1 MGGATGGKRQVC
13 ITMSMTTG
21 RWMRV
26 RRPIRSFYGTKPIGK
41 ISMILARAISMGGR
55 TATVFT
61 ERTQLIDMSGNRG
74 GCLGAKGEPPEAG
87 DYKPGRNFRSC
98 VFCLTRT
105 FRSIHPPRVS
115 QLFLYFQCLGF
126 AANDT

>member
-1 MGGATGGKRQVC
+1 MGRATGGKRQVC

-98 VFCLTRT
+98 VLSDTHFS
-105 FRSIHPPRVS
+105 FNPPPRE
-115 QLFLYFQCLGF
+115 FLNYFFISNALVLP
-126 AANDT
+126 